1 MSAKPRDTNPLASKS
16 LSGMLR
22 ETESLWVGTTEMHH
36 SSTNLFLEKEKGTKV
51 KFTFC
56 MVDLIMDVMGQD
68 ECGDSTTVC
77 GFYNAVSVE
86 LVTVEEKHK
95 STLRPLDIH
104 GKQNRHETSTE
115 TNEPRFTREVSSQNR
130 NGVTN

>member
-1 MSAKPRDTNPLASKS
+1 
-16 LSGMLR
+16 MLR